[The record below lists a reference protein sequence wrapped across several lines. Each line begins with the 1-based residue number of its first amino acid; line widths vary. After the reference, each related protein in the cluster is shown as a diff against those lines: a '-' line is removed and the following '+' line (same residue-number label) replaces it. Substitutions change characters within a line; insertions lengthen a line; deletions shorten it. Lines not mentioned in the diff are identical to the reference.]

1 MSAMPGSVAARSS
14 IARRSCATVLLGACL
29 CGATATAQEAA
40 PDSVSIDGRSWSLE
54 TGPAAPWAE
63 ADEFC
68 ETLEA
73 SGFRDWRLPTLDEL
87 EQLHAAI
94 GRIEADSPPDGST
107 VGPFDFEDC
116 CAWASENLATLPAER
131 KGQLPAQSGAPE
143 SYYWGLLF
151 DGGVS
156 YYSNGRFDD
165 GFALC
170 TRDG

>member
-1 MSAMPGSVAARSS
+1 MSGTAESIVPGSSTLRLAR
-14 IARRSCATVLLGACL
+14 AVLLLGACL
-29 CGATATAQEAA
+29 CGASATAQQGATEGNST
-40 PDSVSIDGRSWSLE
+40 DSVSIDGRFWSLE

-63 ADEFC
+63 ANEFC
-68 ETLEA
+68 EELE
-73 SGFRDWRLPTLDEL
+73 SGGFSDWRLPTLDEL
-87 EQLHAAI
+87 ERLHASITRLPA
-94 GRIEADSPPDGST
+94 GS
-107 VGPFDFEDC
+107 PFDFEDC
-116 CAWASENLATLPAER
+116 CAWASENLAAIPAER

-170 TRDG
+170 TRDD